1 MRYAIAI
8 PQFYADGTFDPAA
21 FRAYLRRAEQLG
33 FHSAWTQEQIYGNHP
48 QLSPTEAMTFAAACT
63 DTLHIG
69 CTVYVSTVHSAPHLA
84 KSLASLDQLSR
95 GRLEVGVG
103 TGGKNRPYAAFGI
116 DGERYLARFTEGIEL
131 MKALWTEQ
139 SVKFDGEFW
148 QVDNFGMEPKPF
160 SKPHPPLWFGG
171 SGRVAIRRAIRL
183 GTGFFGAGSSPTV
196 KFAEQ
201 VGMLRE
207 ALAEAGRTES
217 DFPVAKRVYLA
228 VDENSARARERM
240 NAELTNIYGSLP
252 DAIAAAGIAGTA
264 DECVAQV
271 RKVIDAGAE
280 LILFTALYDQPEH
293 LERIAAEII
302 PQLS

>member
-21 FRAYLRRAEQLG
+21 FRQYLQRAEALG
-33 FHSAWTQEQIYGNHP
+33 FHSAWTQEQVYGGSA

-63 DTLHIG
+63 ETLRIG

-103 TGGKNRPYAAFGI
+103 TGGKNRPYAAFGV
-116 DGERYLARFTEGIEL
+116 DGERYLARFTEGVEL

-139 SVKFDGEFW
+139 YVKFDGEFW
-148 QVDNFGMEPKPF
+148 QVNELPMEPKPF
-160 SKPHPPLWFGG
+160 KKPHPPLWFGG
-171 SGRVAIRRAIRL
+171 SGPAAIRRAIRL
-183 GTGFFGAGSSPTV
+183 GTGFFGAGSSPTA
-196 KFAEQ
+196 KFADQ
-201 VGMLRE
+201 VTLVRQ
-207 ALAEAGRTES
+207 ALDEAGRAEA
-217 DFPVAKRVYLA
+217 DFPIAKRIYLA
-228 VDENSARARERM
+228 VDDDAARAREQM
-240 NAELTNIYGSLP
+240 NAGLTSIYGHLP
-252 DAIAAAGIAGTA
+252 AEIAAAAVTGTV
-264 DECVAQV
+264 DDCVRQT
-271 RKVIDAGAE
+271 REVIDAGAE
-280 LILFTALYDQPEH
+280 LILFTALHDQPGQ

>member
-21 FRAYLRRAEQLG
+21 FRAYLRRAEALG
-33 FHSAWTQEQIYGNHP
+33 FHSAWTQEQVYGDHP

-103 TGGKNRPYAAFGI
+103 TGGKNRPYGAFGI
-116 DGERYLARFTEGIEL
+116 DGERYLARFTEGVEL
-131 MKALWTEQ
+131 MKAMWTER

-148 QVDNFGMEPKPF
+148 QVDNLGMEPKPF
-160 SKPHPPLWFGG
+160 TKPHPPLWFGG

-196 KFAEQ
+196 KFVEQ
-201 VGMLRE
+201 VQMLRE
-207 ALAEAGRTES
+207 ALAEAGRDES

-240 NAELTNIYGSLP
+240 NAELTSIYGSLP
-252 DAIAAAGIAGTA
+252 DAVAAAAIAGTV

-271 RKVIDAGAE
+271 REVIDAGAE
-280 LILFTALYDQPEH
+280 LVLFTALYDQPEQM
-293 LERIAAEII
+293 ERIAAEII